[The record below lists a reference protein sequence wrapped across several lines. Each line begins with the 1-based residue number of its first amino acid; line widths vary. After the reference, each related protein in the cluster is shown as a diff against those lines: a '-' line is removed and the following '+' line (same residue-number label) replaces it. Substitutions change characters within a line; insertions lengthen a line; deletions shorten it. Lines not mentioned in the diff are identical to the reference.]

1 MSNHNKI
8 RPVDKNN
15 LNGKYKILF
24 STPQTK
30 NSNIPMEFR
39 GLQIYNSKFLAEEA
53 LRKRKKL
60 TKILEEKRIA
70 KEQAKMTKEFENID
84 KEFDKTAA
92 QGWKLISAK
101 DKSEI
106 IEDQSANPSHYDPY
120 HPLANEEGYVFGSNV
135 DVMTEMV
142 DIQAAARSFESSVEA
157 SNTAKRLM
165 MRTIEMLQK

>member
-60 TKILEEKRIA
+60 TKILEEKRAKSMQGNKRALGNSGGDQSNLIQYSSEVQKLKNAKIKRA
-70 KEQAKMTKEFENID
+70 KELYK
-84 KEFDKTAA
+84 
-92 QGWKLISAK
+92 
-101 DKSEI
+101 
-106 IEDQSANPSHYDPY
+106 
-120 HPLANEEGYVFGSNV
+120 EGYSKSQILRMIINEFKLDRNLESRSWPKWLSNI
-135 DVMTEMV
+135 TLSYKKGE
-142 DIQAAARSFESSVEA
+142 
-157 SNTAKRLM
+157 K
-165 MRTIEMLQK
+165 

>member
-15 LNGKYKILF
+15 PNGKYKILF

-60 TKILEEKRIA
+60 TKILEEKRAKSMQGNKRALGNSGGDQSNLIQYSSEVQKLKNAKIKRA
-70 KEQAKMTKEFENID
+70 KELYK
-84 KEFDKTAA
+84 
-92 QGWKLISAK
+92 
-101 DKSEI
+101 
-106 IEDQSANPSHYDPY
+106 
-120 HPLANEEGYVFGSNV
+120 EGYSKSQILRMIINEFKLDRNLESRSWPKWLSNI
-135 DVMTEMV
+135 TLSYKKGE
-142 DIQAAARSFESSVEA
+142 
-157 SNTAKRLM
+157 K
-165 MRTIEMLQK
+165 

>member
-15 LNGKYKILF
+15 PNGKYKILF

-60 TKILEEKRIA
+60 TKILEEKRAKSMQGNKRALGNSGGDQSNLVQYSSEVQKLKNAKIKRA
-70 KEQAKMTKEFENID
+70 KE
-84 KEFDKTAA
+84 
-92 QGWKLISAK
+92 LYK
-101 DKSEI
+101 DGYSKSEI
-106 IEDQSANPSHYDPY
+106 LRKII
-120 HPLANEEGYVFGSNV
+120 NEFKLDRDLNSRSWPKWL
-135 DVMTEMV
+135 TEL
-142 DIQAAARSFESSVEA
+142 E
-157 SNTAKRLM
+157 
-165 MRTIEMLQK
+165 

>member
-15 LNGKYKILF
+15 TNGKYKILF

-60 TKILEEKRIA
+60 TKILEEKRAKSMQGNKRALGNSGGDQSNLVQYSSEVQKLKNAKIKRA
-70 KEQAKMTKEFENID
+70 KELYK
-84 KEFDKTAA
+84 
-92 QGWKLISAK
+92 
-101 DKSEI
+101 
-106 IEDQSANPSHYDPY
+106 
-120 HPLANEEGYVFGSNV
+120 EGYSKSQILRMIINEFKLDRNLESRSWPKWLSNI
-135 DVMTEMV
+135 TLSYKKGE
-142 DIQAAARSFESSVEA
+142 R
-157 SNTAKRLM
+157 
-165 MRTIEMLQK
+165 